1 MNDKHI
7 NSPVSNLIKSP
18 IGVVLINIIIFTVIY
33 VVLVADFAVSMA
45 FLVAAI
51 LLLLFMDQKGLINE
65 IFNLFIRY
73 KTIALISA
81 LIVVLLLPVFLA
93 DKRYIAHIAIM
104 VTIYGMAG
112 LGLNFQMGSTDMVNF
127 APAAFMGIGAYT
139 LAVFT
144 SKLGMS
150 PWLGLAGSVVLSGL
164 MGLLIG
170 LPTLRTKSYY
180 LSLVTMALQ
189 LAFTMVLFNIPFLGG
204 PNGITGVKPMTI
216 GSLSLVKSYTVLGIK
231 MAPQVPY
238 LYFCLLVL
246 ILFTYIAM
254 RVYVSR
260 IGLALNTIAQD
271 EVAAN
276 CLGINITA
284 RKLFAFVIGAIFC
297 GVAGNLYGSYTSYV
311 GPDDFGFSRSL
322 MIICMVILG
331 GMDNVVGVLTGAFI
345 LTVITEK
352 LRVFSDFQQLV
363 YGLILLTVL
372 IVRPAGLIPK
382 RVRNYCLVF
391 KKNVI
396 KREKAIEAPC
406 QSPVQVADPPEQG
419 I

>member
-1 MNDKHI
+1 LAALTALVLM
-7 NSPVSNLIKSP
+7 LIFP
-18 IGVVLINIIIFTVIY
+18 
-33 VVLVADFAVSMA
+33 
-45 FLVAAI
+45 
-51 LLLLFMDQKGLINE
+51 LL
-65 IFNLFIRY
+65 
-73 KTIALISA
+73 
-81 LIVVLLLPVFLA
+81 LA
-93 DKRYIAHIAIM
+93 DKRYIAHIAII
-104 VTIYGMAG
+104 VTIYGMAA

-127 APAAFMGIGAYT
+127 APAAFMGIGAYSI
-139 LAVFT
+139 AVFT
-144 SKLGMS
+144 AKLGLS
-150 PWLGLAGSVVLSGL
+150 PWLGILVAIVMSALLGL
-164 MGLLIG
+164 IIG

-204 PNGITGVKPMTI
+204 PNGISGVKPLSL
-216 GSLSLVKSYTVLGIK
+216 GSLPLVKSYTIFGFK
-231 MAPQVPY
+231 MAPQIPY
-238 LYFCLLVL
+238 LYLCIL
-246 ILFTYIAM
+246 ILLIFSYIAM
-254 RVYVSR
+254 RVYISR
-260 IGLALNTIAQD
+260 IGLSLNTIAQD

-297 GVAGNLYGSYTSYV
+297 GVAGALYGSYTSYV
-311 GPDDFGFSRSL
+311 GPDDFGFPKSL

-331 GMDNVVGVLTGAFI
+331 GMDNVIGVLTGAFI

-372 IVRPAGLIPK
+372 IVRPTGLIPK

-396 KREKAIEAPC
+396 KREKTATK
-406 QSPVQVADPPEQG
+406 PE
-419 I
+419 